1 MCGIAGIFHADP
13 ERRVDPET
21 LVAMAAIQYHRGPDG
36 FGYRVQDDR
45 GVGFSHARLSII
57 DLDEDR
63 GRQPFVNGNETIMT
77 AVNGELY
84 DYKRIRADLTLRGVK
99 FRTKS
104 DSEMV
109 MHLYERVGLE
119 DAIPHFRGEFGI
131 SLYDR
136 EHDRL
141 VLIRDRFGV
150 KPLYFTEANGAFVFG
165 SELKVLFAHPDVPRR
180 FSDTGLFHQLMQT
193 MVPGTTAFEGVQ
205 QVKPGHMVIVERAH
219 GKLKIRQEKYWD
231 MDFPLAAERAE
242 HSEEDEEYW
251 IEGVREQLME
261 AVQLRLE
268 ADVPVACYLSGGID
282 SCITLGLAAATQQSP
297 VKAFTIGFDDVAYDE
312 TAIAREMAESVGAD
326 HDIMT
331 LQADHLYDNLVE
343 TLWHA
348 ERTIYNTLGVA
359 KLLMSRHVN
368 QAGYKVVVTGE
379 GSDELFGGYPAF
391 RRDLFLHGL
400 DTMPAAERAVWQ
412 QMLSESNKLFSG
424 AMLAEN
430 ELDDPALTA
439 LVGFTPSCLQPWLA
453 AAEHVPGLLSPER
466 RAALEGYA
474 PGAAIAGGPGR
485 RHAGGPASA
494 GQGPVRLDQDH
505 ARGPDP
511 DLGRRP
517 RGHGELHGGAPAV
530 PGPPPGR
537 VRRATAAVDADQG
550 PHREIRAARGDEG
563 PAAQGALRTREVRVH
578 GPAGPH
584 RPEEVGRHEGPGGP
598 VPVRGGHPR
607 GGAAGSRG
615 RAAPVRTPRGRG
627 HLGLHPGAARCGDQP
642 HDRRAG
648 AARAFRRRRHPAHR
662 PPQGRGAGL
671 AALGHLTSHWLER
684 ARRRGDAVNTS
695 L

>member
-13 ERRVDPET
+13 DRRVDPET

-57 DLDEDR
+57 DLDENR

-84 DYKRIRADLTLRGVK
+84 DYKRIRTDLTLRGVK

-119 DAIPHFRGEFGI
+119 DAIPHFRGEFAI

-150 KPLYFTEANGAFVFG
+150 KPLYFTETNGALVFG

-193 MVPGTTAFEGVQ
+193 MVPGTTAFEGIH
-205 QVKPGHMVIVERAH
+205 QVKPGHVVIVERAH
-219 GKLKIRQEKYWD
+219 GKLKVRQEKYWD

-326 HDIMT
+326 QDIMT

-368 QAGYKVVVTGE
+368 EAGYKVVVTGE

-400 DTMPAAERAVWQ
+400 DTMDAAERAVWQ

-430 ELDDPALTA
+430 ELDDPALTG
-439 LVGFTPSCLQPWLA
+439 LIGFTPSCLQPWLA
-453 AAEHVPGLLSPER
+453 AAEHVPGLLTPER

-474 PGAAIAGGPGR
+474 PGAAIAEALDGDMLEGRHPLDKAQYVWIKTMLEGQILTWGGDRVDMANSMEARPPFLDHHLAEFAAQLPPSMRIKGR
-485 RHAGGPASA
+485 VEKYVLREAMKGLLPKVLYEREKFAFMAPPAHTDPKKWAAMKALADQYLSEDAIREAG
-494 GQGPVRLDQDH
+494 LL
-505 ARGPDP
+505 DP
-511 DLGRRP
+511 DGVRRLF
-517 RGHGELHGGAPAV
+517 ELHEAEDTSVSTQVQLDAV
-530 PGPPPGR
+530 INHMIGVQVLHAHFVAADIPR
-537 VRRATAAVDADQG
+537 IARRKA
-550 PHREIRAARGDEG
+550 E
-563 PAAQGALRTREVRVH
+563 
-578 GPAGPH
+578 
-584 RPEEVGRHEGPGGP
+584 
-598 VPVRGGHPR
+598 
-607 GGAAGSRG
+607 
-615 RAAPVRTPRGRG
+615 
-627 HLGLHPGAARCGDQP
+627 
-642 HDRRAG
+642 
-648 AARAFRRRRHPAHR
+648 
-662 PPQGRGAGL
+662 
-671 AALGHLTSHWLER
+671 ALGWR
-684 ARRRGDAVNTS
+684 P
-695 L
+695 